1 VDYSYM
7 SEHLSRAHA
16 PARARPQDAFSGS
29 VSNMSTQTSIP
40 PADDRVIMRAH
51 LIYGLFLIASVGLFW
66 KFLASLVEYSLH
78 NESSSHVI
86 LIPFVSAYLLYMQ
99 RKRIFSSVRP
109 SIAIGV
115 GVILFGVAL
124 FSIVFWN
131 IVSLEGNDPL
141 SLATL
146 AFVFVCAGGFLV
158 SYGIASA
165 RAACFPLLF
174 LLLMVPL
181 PDAALAWTIHALQQG
196 STDLTCFLFKLI
208 GVPFLRQGFVIA
220 LPGVTI
226 EVAAECSGIR
236 SSVALL
242 ITCLLVA
249 HLYLRTPWK
258 IALFLLLVLPLTVV
272 KNAVRIVTLT
282 MLSLHVDPSFLHGRL
297 HHQGGIVFFLL
308 GLLILLPV
316 FLALEKSERKPRIA
330 KA

>member
-1 VDYSYM
+1 
-7 SEHLSRAHA
+7 
-16 PARARPQDAFSGS
+16 
-29 VSNMSTQTSIP
+29 MSTQISNP
-40 PADDRVIMRAH
+40 PGDSRLIMRAH
-51 LIYGLFLIASVGLFW
+51 LIFGLILIASAGLFW
-66 KFLASLVEYSLH
+66 KFLVSLVEYSLH

-86 LIPFVSAYLLYMQ
+86 LIPFVSAYLLYTQ
-99 RKRIFSSVRP
+99 RKRIFSSVQP
-109 SIAIGV
+109 SIAAGV
-115 GVILFGVAL
+115 GVIVFGVVLFWIAL
-124 FSIVFWN
+124 RNV
-131 IVSLEGNDPL
+131 VSLEGNESL

-146 AFVFVCAGGFLV
+146 AFVLVCAGGFLA
-158 SYGIASA
+158 SYGPASI

-174 LLLMVPL
+174 LLLMVPM
-181 PDAALAWTIHALQQG
+181 PDPALAWTIHVLQQG
-196 STDLTCFLFKLI
+196 STDLTCFLFKLL

-236 SSVALL
+236 SSLALL

-282 MLSLHVDPSFLHGRL
+282 MLSLHVDPSFLYGRL

-308 GLLILLPV
+308 GLLLLLPV
-316 FLALEKSERKPRIA
+316 FLALEKSERKPHTT
-330 KA
+330 KV